1 MFAALEGQ
9 CWWTRDGTRHVVDT
23 PHAVAA
29 YTRAI
34 LAAVADDEATEVW
47 WSESRGY
54 GVTMKFS
61 TLGWGGVA
69 PWRIWYFTPG
79 MAAVAISEVGEES
92 ARRRFAD
99 LVARAQM
106 EEE

>member
-34 LAAVADDEATEVW
+34 LAAVADDEDDEVW
-47 WSESRGY
+47 WSESRG
-54 GVTMKFS
+54 
-61 TLGWGGVA
+61 
-69 PWRIWYFTPG
+69 
-79 MAAVAISEVGEES
+79 GEEA